1 MIKACDKLTGL
12 TIIKETETSH
22 RNNNDEVNRFKRK
35 NNKHLKHLKN
45 GAHFQRQKKKKLNK

>member
-35 NNKHLKHLKN
+35 NNKHLNHLKN
-45 GAHFQRQKKKKLNK
+45 GAHFQRQKKKKT